1 MPTGFVAL
9 ASHSTVFWIFF
20 CLLLESLVV
29 SSLIM
34 MSGNDEGALSMGL
47 VSDVCVE
54 RE

>member
-20 CLLLESLVV
+20 CLLLESLV